1 MIRALV
7 CLFAP
12 EKYGGNCFLYSV
24 LTYQGATSGI
34 EPMPAIP
41 KKQGFRVRKGL

>member
-7 CLFAP
+7 YLFAP
-12 EKYGGNCFLYSV
+12 EKYGGIVFYFV

-41 KKQGFRVRKGL
+41 KEQGFRVRKGP